1 MTDIDTSP
9 EAVERLASIDLD
21 IMLICGTCSE
31 DYNCHPPSEMWIRRA
46 TGRLICDGCADDSE
60 IPVEGLTRAPDPV
73 RILRAL
79 SAQLT
84 ESEAELARL
93 RAALRVNALR
103 LDPGLSHAQITAE
116 IDRIATGGTPC

>member
-9 EAVERLASIDLD
+9 EAVTAPDRVWLD
-21 IMLICGTCSE
+21 PEGYR
-31 DYNCHPPSEMWIRRA
+31 DGW
-46 TGRLICDGCADDSE
+46 TGLPEQI
-60 IPVEGLTRAPDPV
+60 VEGDVEYIRADIYGV
-73 RILRAL
+73 L
-79 SAQLT
+79 SARLT
-84 ESEAELARL
+84 DAEAELARL